1 MGSRLFGCC
10 DCRWDIWLRRDH
22 GGRRG
27 NCEAAFLPFSGSLF
41 GLVDYGA
48 RSPNV
53 RFPDPADGIATRS
66 YASRDLFHL
75 LAVVVAVVA
84 IAALYFARIVLI
96 PFALAL
102 LFTFILT
109 PVVRILERV
118 HLRRIPSTLLVVLLS
133 VAACGAVGW
142 MVAKQ
147 LSEVAN
153 QLPAYKSN
161 IKARLGSLRWPAN
174 QSLDNAS
181 ETFTEISKDLAAS
194 PIASHPPA
202 SVTPQSPVARAVS
215 PARPMPV
222 EVVKAPALPLES
234 VQSVLGLL
242 GSAMIV

>member
-1 MGSRLFGCC
+1 MELNLSSCC
-10 DCRWDIWLRRDH
+10 NRRRNFRLRRH
-22 GGRRG
+22 HHRRRM
-27 NCEAAFLPFSGSLF
+27 NRKAAVLSIPSVVLGFF
-41 GLVDYGA
+41 GDGT
-48 RSPNV
+48 RQPNV
-53 RFPDPADGIATRS
+53 KFPDPANGSATRS

-118 HLRRIPSTLLVVLLS
+118 HLRRIPSTLLVVLLT
-133 VAACGAVGW
+133 VGACGAVGW

-147 LSEVAN
+147 LSEVVN

-202 SVTPQSPVARAVS
+202 SVTPQS
-215 PARPMPV
+215 
-222 EVVKAPALPLES
+222 
-234 VQSVLGLL
+234 
-242 GSAMIV
+242 